1 MAPSYNNQEILSE
14 QSCDDQE
21 SATQGQMLDDDLMKL
36 IGDCQEKDLE
46 SFELSKIN
54 DNSK

>member
-1 MAPSYNNQEILSE
+1 MTPSNNIQDNFSE

-36 IGDCQEKDLE
+36 IGDC
-46 SFELSKIN
+46 
-54 DNSK
+54 